1 MLPPFKKI
9 KIEEGLFEK
18 FIFPATQLIND
29 LPEIVSGSNREIDFT
44 FEKQL
49 RSLIY
54 YHLEEHDSGRHLL
67 QDLQENEFAKEH
79 VSASGVKKS
88 TFFEAINSRGLEQLQ
103 ILFTKLQK
111 VARRSIS
118 EQYSALGELIAVDGS
133 LIECCLSMI
142 WADDR
147 RGKHKAKIHLG
158 FNVNRGIPAQLAIS
172 KGNANELH
180 YVDKLIQP
188 GETGIFDRN
197 YQCYRDFDHWQE
209 TFRLFVCRIK
219 ENAIKRIFMKHKIP
233 ENSCVFYDA
242 TLWLGKK
249 GENETEISVR
259 VVGYEVDGIRYWVAT
274 NR

>member
-88 TFFEAINSRGLEQLQ
+88 TFFEAINSRGL
-103 ILFTKLQK
+103 
-111 VARRSIS
+111 
-118 EQYSALGELIAVDGS
+118 
-133 LIECCLSMI
+133 
-142 WADDR
+142 
-147 RGKHKAKIHLG
+147 
-158 FNVNRGIPAQLAIS
+158 
-172 KGNANELH
+172 
-180 YVDKLIQP
+180 
-188 GETGIFDRN
+188 
-197 YQCYRDFDHWQE
+197 
-209 TFRLFVCRIK
+209 
-219 ENAIKRIFMKHKIP
+219 
-233 ENSCVFYDA
+233 
-242 TLWLGKK
+242 
-249 GENETEISVR
+249 
-259 VVGYEVDGIRYWVAT
+259 
-274 NR
+274 